1 MTQQVSVLDELTR
14 GLPSYNPDS
23 LSVKLAHDLIHSFV
37 SPVGAIERVVLKNS
51 LGRVLAEDIV
61 SSFSVPAFDNSAMDG
76 YAFSCKNLDLIPA
89 NDPESGRICLCGTS
103 LYHPC
108 RLR

>member
-1 MTQQVSVLDELTR
+1 MTQHASVLDELTR

-23 LSVKLAHDLIHSFV
+23 LSVRLAHDLIHSFV

-61 SSFSVPAFDNSAMDG
+61 SSFSVPAFDNSANG
-76 YAFSCKNLDLIPA
+76 RLCLFLQKPRPLPA
-89 NDPESGRICLCGTS
+89 RDPESGRLFLRRPS
-103 LYHPC
+103 LYHPG
-108 RLR
+108 RFR